1 MTRLE
6 REVRRRERRRLADL
20 NRKAPQ
26 EDEIYRGAMRVLLD
40 AALIGAGLLIGFNAG
55 MHRAHAATIVQKNHL
70 SATWQTGAPVV
81 GQIPESFPE
90 EVLPEAIDA
99 ATQSNGINALEV
111 LEAERVGEPHEEWE
125 SLGKWKLSFYCPCR
139 QCSSGWG
146 HQTSSG
152 ATCVEGVT
160 VACAIL
166 PAGTR
171 VKIDGYGERIV
182 QDTGAGVS
190 GKHLDVFMESHGECL
205 RHGIQYREVWV
216 KK

>member
-1 MTRLE
+1 MTKLE
-6 REVRRRERRRLADL
+6 AEVRRRERRRLADL

-90 EVLPEAIDA
+90 ETLPEAIDVELVNDPPILG
-99 ATQSNGINALEV
+99 TEIVES
-111 LEAERVGEPHEEWE
+111 VGEPHEEWE

-139 QCSSGWG
+139 RCSGSWG
-146 HQTSSG
+146 HRTSSG
-152 ATCVEGVT
+152 ATCQEGVT
-160 VACAIL
+160 AACAIL

-182 QDTGAGVS
+182 QDTGAGVR
-190 GKHLDVFMESHGECL
+190 GQHLDIFMESHSRCL
-205 RHGIQYREVWV
+205 DHGIKYREVWI
-216 KK
+216 KR